1 MPLCD
6 CQACA
11 RGAVPA
17 SQACA
22 ATTSQAAVHAPQAA
36 QGSHKRDGRAVPDDL
51 GSVGAAAQLSNQ
63 PEGRARRAAAGQVLR
78 IPAQA
83 VRTRRHGGCC
93 EGALGP
99 RSRQQRRLCSGH
111 SLNPPPP
118 PPLSTHPGHTHW
130 PAHHCGRLPVGVR
143 SLQRHQAGPRTG
155 QVSSCRRQAL
165 RSGELGP
172 CCACVC
178 LCSNTWHLRP
188 LTTRPHL
195 SRSRGSNPRP
205 CCWCTHVA
213 RCRPLGLQAP
223 RLL

>member
-118 PPLSTHPGHTHW
+118 PH
-130 PAHHCGRLPVGVR
+130 R
-143 SLQRHQAGPRTG
+143 SPRTQATLTG
-155 QVSSCRRQAL
+155 RHITVGGYPSAFAVSSVIKQDRAPAKFQAAAAKRYDL
-165 RSGELGP
+165 VSLARAARA
-172 CCACVC
+172 CACA
-178 LCSNTWHLRP
+178 P
-188 LTTRPHL
+188 TRGICGP
-195 SRSRGSNPRP
+195 
-205 CCWCTHVA
+205 
-213 RCRPLGLQAP
+213 
-223 RLL
+223 